1 MFGWVGETPHE
12 CLGEEMRGRRPQQLR
27 EVDSQSLVST
37 QPTFSTSVL
46 TKRWHRLMP
55 SLFVCLLLDKSFG
68 IHWESNKTRAS
79 TTKYH
84 QEPHEIVNR
93 ADTIVILS
101 QLYCV
106 QLRLR
111 NGGPAK
117 LAESSSRQIA
127 DAHLPNFRL
136 LQDQIWW
143 RPARAQCLT
152 LGADEDRWAAP
163 AAKCLLKRREQ
174 SATVTN
180 EDRNRVQRAPLCHRS
195 PVCQERRKKKTWL
208 ANAAGRASCVRFWS
222 TVCC

>member
-1 MFGWVGETPHE
+1 
-12 CLGEEMRGRRPQQLR
+12 
-27 EVDSQSLVST
+27 
-37 QPTFSTSVL
+37 
-46 TKRWHRLMP
+46 MP

-163 AAKCLLKRREQ
+163 AAKYLLKRREQ

-222 TVCC
+222 TVCCYCICVGRLAWGGVGGGCYLQLTDDDLHIICLSCMLGNWGKYHRLELAS